1 MALMKTR
8 DVTIYSVFLVYRKL
22 LEHIESST
30 QSLSRKMMLWKRAM
44 YDALLAA
51 KQKLRDYYDK
61 TYRDYGFLY
70 ATGTMLTPQYKLSA
84 FSDIEYSKCHSETLR
99 HYHDYLRKGFL

>member
-30 QSLSRKMMLWKRAM
+30 
-44 YDALLAA
+44 
-51 KQKLRDYYDK
+51 
-61 TYRDYGFLY
+61 
-70 ATGTMLTPQYKLSA
+70 
-84 FSDIEYSKCHSETLR
+84 
-99 HYHDYLRKGFL
+99 